1 MALYSQRQDEAF
13 ALNYRQV
20 SQDFIDDI
28 VMEHGVSYDTAR
40 VLFMVWLIGM
50 KHWERKCDLM
60 IEYLLGEE

>member
-1 MALYSQRQDEAF
+1 M
-13 ALNYRQV
+13 NYRQV

-50 KHWERKCDLM
+50 MHWESKCDGM
-60 IEYLLGEE
+60 VEYILGEER